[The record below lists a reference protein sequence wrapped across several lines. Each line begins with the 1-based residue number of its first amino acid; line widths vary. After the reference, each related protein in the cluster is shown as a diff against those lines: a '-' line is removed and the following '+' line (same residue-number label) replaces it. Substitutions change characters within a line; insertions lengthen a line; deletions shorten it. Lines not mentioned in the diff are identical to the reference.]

1 MRVVEETPTKLVLR
15 QRPTVT
21 YWIAGSLFAAGLGFL
36 GLVAVVGGLAQR
48 DPLAVVCVV
57 NGVLLVLIGPP
68 VVLFAVTITITLDRA
83 TDSVRIERQRWFGR
97 SEQAEALSVV
107 EDAVLETTT
116 DSDRVTLYRAALRLA
131 GGRTLPLTWGYD
143 NLERSK
149 RAVVEAIRRFL
160 GCGDPR

>member
-116 DSDRVTLYRAALRLA
+116 DS
-131 GGRTLPLTWGYD
+131 
-143 NLERSK
+143 
-149 RAVVEAIRRFL
+149 
-160 GCGDPR
+160 